1 MESMEDGNADTT
13 QLQAGLIIYSAEGHG
28 VCVVWVTKELVAA
41 AASFKRGL
49 PHENRGDVVDALSH
63 GHEKS
68 PPLGSGSARSE
79 SHLGSSRVSTR
90 QPQQSLS
97 RVQASH
103 TFEPRCNRCDPANRG
118 IAPAQPQVWPQA
130 HVGRHGCARHRP
142 ITDFCAGSE
151 VRRGRDDMRR
161 RAVITAVRRCDQ
173 DVYRR
178 YRG

>member
-1 MESMEDGNADTT
+1 MQTPHSCRQDLLYTAQRGMGFVWCGSLKSSWPQPRALNVACLMRTVVMWSMHCPTAM
-13 QLQAGLIIYSAEGHG
+13 
-28 VCVVWVTKELVAA
+28 K
-41 AASFKRGL
+41 
-49 PHENRGDVVDALSH
+49 SH
-63 GHEKS
+63 HR
-68 PPLGSGSARSE
+68 SARARLAP
-79 SHLGSSRVSTR
+79 SHTWAHHVSLLVP